1 MRNFTLENRS
11 LNNMT
16 IKPHN
21 IVAAKTSP
29 IDYEM
34 DRQILL
40 QDVAGLDYS
49 QGEEF
54 LLLDGS
60 HCSCYDFDETTWDA
74 TAYTAEEL
82 SKLALANY
90 NQKDEFWQIIRRH
103 LNI

>member
-1 MRNFTLENRS
+1 MRNFTLVNKS
-11 LNNMT
+11 LNSMS

-21 IVAAKTSP
+21 IVAARTSP

-40 QDVAGLDYS
+40 KDVAGLDYS
-49 QGEEF
+49 QDEEY
-54 LLLDGS
+54 LLLDGC

-82 SKLALANY
+82 KKLAIADY
-90 NQKDEFWQIIRRH
+90 NQNKEFWIIIRKY
-103 LNI
+103 LKV